1 MTEAKKTARRFIFT
15 VIWIL
20 FVALTL
26 CGLISAGEKTEFVL
40 SGKEPHTVKTEII
53 CN

>member
-1 MTEAKKTARRFIFT
+1 MTETKKLAQRFIFV

-20 FVALTL
+20 FITLTL
-26 CGLISAGEKTEFVL
+26 FGLISAGEKTEFVL